1 MQYKVCEIEFSAS
14 FSKFFYR
21 GQKMN
26 TLNFFMSLFNSGRR
40 TQQMFK
46 LFRNRR
52 NNNRGWIWVSLLGLG
67 TVFGVVVTRNSN
79 MIRPIQLLF
88 QGVQNTT
95 RTFIPSKVNLANME
109 FSKEIAPINQKKQ
122 SNPNQ

>member
-1 MQYKVCEIEFSAS
+1 
-14 FSKFFYR
+14 
-21 GQKMN
+21 MN
-26 TLNFFMSLFNSGRR
+26 ILNFLITLFNSGRR

-67 TVFGVVVTRNSN
+67 TVFSLVATRNSN
-79 MIRPIQLLF
+79 MMKPIQRLF

-95 RTFIPSKVNLANME
+95 RTFIPSKVSLANME
-109 FSKEIAPINQKKQ
+109 FADEITPNSQKNQG
-122 SNPNQ
+122 NQNQ

>member
-1 MQYKVCEIEFSAS
+1 
-14 FSKFFYR
+14 
-21 GQKMN
+21 MN
-26 TLNFFMSLFNSGRR
+26 TLNFFISLFNSGRR
-40 TQQMFK
+40 TQQIFK

-67 TVFGVVVTRNSN
+67 TVFGVVATRNSN
-79 MIRPIQLLF
+79 MIRPIQRLF
-88 QGVQNTT
+88 QGFQNTT